1 MAPSI
6 CYNLR
11 RRRELGRVPLALTA
25 ASLERSNFSAGLPD
39 WECGAA
45 GRAESPVPLRLGG
58 EAARMERK
66 RSLLKGPCPARA
78 HPWVI
83 AKRRDSGRIVY
94 DTSSFTLR
102 RHPLRAI
109 IRIERAA

>member
-11 RRRELGRVPLALTA
+11 RRRELGRVWLALTA

-66 RSLLKGPCPARA
+66 ALVIEGALPRQGPPVGNYEKTRF
-78 HPWVI
+78 WKNSI
-83 AKRRDSGRIVY
+83 
-94 DTSSFTLR
+94 
-102 RHPLRAI
+102 
-109 IRIERAA
+109 